1 MLPRH
6 AHLVSQMGERERGCP
21 ALKAALAILPGD
33 TVKDDRCE
41 FVACGRKVRFSD
53 ATQNGAGGQVH
64 ERIVLFAGRLAIGHE
79 KSFGQNT
86 LPVER
91 VLQSR

>member
-33 TVKDDRCE
+33 TVKDDGGQIM
-41 FVACGRKVRFSD
+41 GRDRQGGLGD
-53 ATQNGAGGQVH
+53 AAQDGAGGQFH
-64 ERIVLFAGRLAIGHE
+64 A
-79 KSFGQNT
+79 
-86 LPVER
+86 
-91 VLQSR
+91 

>member
-1 MLPRH
+1 MRPRH

-53 ATQNGAGGQVH
+53 ATQNGAGGQGHGHV
-64 ERIVLFAGRLAIGHE
+64 VLL
-79 KSFGQNT
+79 
-86 LPVER
+86 
-91 VLQSR
+91 